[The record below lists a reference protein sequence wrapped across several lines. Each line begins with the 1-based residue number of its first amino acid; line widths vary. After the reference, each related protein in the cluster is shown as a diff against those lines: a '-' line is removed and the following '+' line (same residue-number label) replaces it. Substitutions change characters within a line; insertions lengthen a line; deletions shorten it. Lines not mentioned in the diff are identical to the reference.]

1 MAQPH
6 EAVQET
12 PHSARPLISL
22 VIPAMNEEENIE
34 PLVREIAAALDG
46 KFAYEVVFVD
56 DASTDGTAGVI
67 ERLMADPA
75 APAAGR
81 LRLIQHAKRIGKSGG
96 LITAATRARGDLLVM
111 MDGDR
116 QNDPSDVPALMA
128 SFDAAGGLGKVGV
141 VDGQR
146 RKRRD
151 TVIKRLSSRT
161 ANAVRRRLL
170 RDKTKDTGC
179 GLKLLPR
186 EVFLSL
192 PRFDGMHR
200 FIPALVGRLDLE
212 IVLQPVNDRPRVAG
226 VSKYGFWNRLWVG
239 IGDMLT
245 VWWLIR
251 RNRNP
256 GGVVEINSKEGCV
269 APDREEVQGQ

>member
-1 MAQPH
+1 MAQHP

-12 PHSARPLISL
+12 PHIARPQISL
-22 VIPAMNEEENIE
+22 VIPVMNEEENVE
-34 PLVREIAAALDG
+34 PLVREIAEALDG

-56 DASTDGTAGVI
+56 DASTDATAAVI
-67 ERLMADPA
+67 EALMADPKT
-75 APAAGR
+75 PGAGR
-81 LRLIQHAKRIGKSGG
+81 VRMIQHTKRAGKSGAV
-96 LITAATRARGDLLVM
+96 ITAATWARGDLLVM

-116 QNDPSDVPALMA
+116 QNDPQDVPALVA
-128 SFDAAGGLGKVGV
+128 AFEAAGGHGRVGV

-161 ANAVRRRLL
+161 ANAVRRGLL

-186 EVFLSL
+186 EVLLSL

-200 FIPALVGRLDLE
+200 FIPALVGRLNVE

-245 VWWLIR
+245 VWWMIR
-251 RNRNP
+251 RNRHP
-256 GGVVEINSKEGCV
+256 GTVTEIESKEER
-269 APDREEVQGQ
+269 AALDREEVQGR